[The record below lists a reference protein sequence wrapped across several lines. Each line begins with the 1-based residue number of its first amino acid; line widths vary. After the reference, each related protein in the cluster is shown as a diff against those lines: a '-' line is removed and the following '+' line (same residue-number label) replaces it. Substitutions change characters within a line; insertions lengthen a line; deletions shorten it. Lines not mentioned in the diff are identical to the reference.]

1 VIEKNPK
8 GPIQPRQP
16 DARSLITSKNLQ
28 LVAKSHNLELQVG
41 ASPEAGKKAVNERNE
56 DLAHDVDATRQ
67 HLERRGFLRRIE
79 FMGGTPFHVELS
91 FGSISDA
98 LSSHN
103 PRKPNYLMVSR
114 GVLLAAGRFGHRCG
128 AHFA

>member
-1 VIEKNPK
+1 MIEKNPK

-79 FMGGTPFHVELS
+79 FMGGTGLQLLTYNLSRDELARRPIPQYRS
-91 FGSISDA
+91 
-98 LSSHN
+98 
-103 PRKPNYLMVSR
+103 
-114 GVLLAAGRFGHRCG
+114 
-128 AHFA
+128 